1 MCLFF
6 SLVFSFPWHSAGPQR
21 VIDSR
26 YAERSPHI
34 QPASTV
40 CQQDF
45 TDSKPG
51 MGALFFILYKSP
63 HLSHFVHTHTHT
75 HTHPHVHAHTILPST
90 PHQWVRSE
98 ERSWS
103 QCERFVKCPPPWIE
117 MDVRFSIQ
125 GTYQVLKHTRH
136 EPTVLKTTQCLF
148 SVLFHRS
155 ILLAWMHKKAF
166 IDSSYFFYWR
176 SALLCH

>member
-1 MCLFF
+1 MIPASSRINKVNDFQAGHPGDVKWVKLLCGREFSLLCDGTPVIQKQIQFCHYPITSTSFNTKSKPQMCLFVG
-6 SLVFSFPWHSAGPQR
+6 LVFSFRWHSAGPQR

-75 HTHPHVHAHTILPST
+75 HTHIHTCT
-90 PHQWVRSE
+90 
-98 ERSWS
+98 
-103 QCERFVKCPPPWIE
+103 
-117 MDVRFSIQ
+117 
-125 GTYQVLKHTRH
+125 HT
-136 EPTVLKTTQCLF
+136 Q
-148 SVLFHRS
+148 
-155 ILLAWMHKKAF
+155 
-166 IDSSYFFYWR
+166 Y
-176 SALLCH
+176 CHPLHINE